1 LTKSTPGYSMSAL
14 LKPDIATCVSRSQ
27 AALVALKRFD
37 PAQSPAD
44 DFVYLCAKFC
54 DALTGSR
61 APEELKRRAVTY
73 EQLTGPESAFEE
85 ARGILARLCGDET
98 PELKQATETPSGRP
112 LRQST
117 FEGSLRAI
125 SSLWG
130 DEATAEEP
138 VREAT
143 SAWCSVVIPRLTL
156 GGLRA
161 IHGERFVDPH
171 AVPDSEDKGERVPL
185 LPAEASNPRASIR
198 FWCVGPETIY
208 DVGWT
213 RRNLQTVFAVMQST
227 IQSGMVFHPP
237 EVNDALIRFRDETW
251 AVWRRADR
259 EHLFG
264 SYLLLTCQDA
274 VDTGLD
280 CCRELLGTLAE
291 LESPARA
298 ATAAAEDICRF
309 LASSGSA
316 ESSVPESERS
326 AGRDGPGIIREVTV
340 SFLEKACVLRAENVA
355 PFVMTEDETRLF
367 VPFIS
372 LVAAQAAT
380 GLATWESIAGSLRE
394 EAPKWSEKQHP
405 QAAKGLSLLN
415 SRMAT
420 WGTPP
425 DGAAWIGSK
434 RGKNGGRF
442 LNRSVGWL
450 ADDENGVVR
459 ALARKSSSVSGPLID
474 PRTVAESTADAEH
487 KLPAQPRRA
496 ARRSCDEEDDD
507 CG

>member
-1 LTKSTPGYSMSAL
+1 M
-14 LKPDIATCVSRSQ
+14 Q
-27 AALVALKRFD
+27 
-37 PAQSPAD
+37 
-44 DFVYLCAKFC
+44 
-54 DALTGSR
+54 
-61 APEELKRRAVTY
+61 
-73 EQLTGPESAFEE
+73 E
-85 ARGILARLCGDET
+85 ARSILARLCGDE
-98 PELKQATETPSGRP
+98 PPPLKQAKETPSGPPSRRSP
-112 LRQST
+112 
-117 FEGSLRAI
+117 FEGSLLALSNR
-125 SSLWG
+125 WG
-130 DEATAEEP
+130 DEATAIKP
-138 VREAT
+138 TRE
-143 SAWCSVVIPRLTL
+143 SASVWCSLDIPRLTL
-156 GGLRA
+156 GSLRA

-251 AVWRRADR
+251 AVWQRADQ

-298 ATAAAEDICRF
+298 ATAAAEDICRS

-355 PFVMTEDETRLF
+355 SFVMTEDETCLF
-367 VPFIS
+367 VPFVPLI
-372 LVAAQAAT
+372 AAQAAT
-380 GLATWESIAGSLRE
+380 GLATWESIAGAIWQKSPE
-394 EAPKWSEKQHP
+394 WAKKQHP
-405 QAAKGLSLLN
+405 QAAKDLSLLN
-415 SRMAT
+415 SRMAD
-420 WGTPP
+420 WGTPSN
-425 DGAAWIGSK
+425 GKAWIDTK
-434 RGKNGGRF
+434 RGKKGGRF
-442 LNRSVGWL
+442 LNRSVNWL
-450 ADDENGVVR
+450 ADDENELVKSFV
-459 ALARKSSSVSGPLID
+459 RKSSSVSGPLIN
-474 PRTVAESTADAEH
+474 PHTVAESTVDADH
-487 KLPAQPRRA
+487 KLPAQPRRKPKPLW
-496 ARRSCDEEDDD
+496 DEREDE
-507 CG
+507 GG